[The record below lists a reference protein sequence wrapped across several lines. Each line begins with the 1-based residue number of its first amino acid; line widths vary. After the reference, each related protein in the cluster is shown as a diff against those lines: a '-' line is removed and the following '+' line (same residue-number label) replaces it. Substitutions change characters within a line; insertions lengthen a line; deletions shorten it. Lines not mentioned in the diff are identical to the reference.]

1 MNNDISLKSA
11 DIVEFT
17 VCLVVAAS
25 TTESTTV
32 RSVFFSCC
40 AFETQW
46 EIMRV
51 CENYGTSKIV
61 CVHSGPLLYLSA
73 GAVGAQQSHSVN
85 NKYVVWLIE
94 SEVVKIDS
102 DKINIWICLSAAN
115 ILNTLSLEWLCLF
128 QIAQHL
134 KDKALRL
141 PSYLPELWTIN
152 SICFPTVCSDW
163 KNNGASHPTSP
174 LTFCISLSEKWGIL
188 KRIPHLSWVWSVTT
202 TPVPLHL
209 LTPDALDSW
218 TTPSRGRALLCP
230 SSCH

>member
-17 VCLVVAAS
+17 ACLVVAAS

-32 RSVFFSCC
+32 VSVFFSCC
-40 AFETQW
+40 AFEIQR

-85 NKYVVWLIE
+85 NKYVVWLTE

-102 DKINIWICLSAAN
+102 DKINI
-115 ILNTLSLEWLCLF
+115 
-128 QIAQHL
+128 
-134 KDKALRL
+134 
-141 PSYLPELWTIN
+141 
-152 SICFPTVCSDW
+152 
-163 KNNGASHPTSP
+163 
-174 LTFCISLSEKWGIL
+174 
-188 KRIPHLSWVWSVTT
+188 
-202 TPVPLHL
+202 
-209 LTPDALDSW
+209 
-218 TTPSRGRALLCP
+218 
-230 SSCH
+230 